1 MEVAQVVSVMAARDA
16 AFTHQCGLEQLYQA
30 QPYGVTSAA
39 LGAGSCFYFN
49 SYIAWKWR
57 SVGS

>member
-1 MEVAQVVSVMAARDA
+1 MVSVMAARDA

-39 LGAGSCFYFN
+39 LGAGCCFYFN